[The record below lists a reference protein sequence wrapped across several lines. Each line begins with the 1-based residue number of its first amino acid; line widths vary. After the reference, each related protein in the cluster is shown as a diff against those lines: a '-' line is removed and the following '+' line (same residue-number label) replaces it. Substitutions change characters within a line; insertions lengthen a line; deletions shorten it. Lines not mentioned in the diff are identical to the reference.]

1 MKFKKIL
8 NLLLSLLILG
18 SCSTNN
24 DKYISFKQYIDIVNE
39 AKDNQKDIF
48 IFTSST
54 CPQCNKIEELLKKY
68 KSSINEEIN
77 LYELS
82 VDYKRKLDGSVA
94 FNDKTMGVLSGDSSS
109 DGIKQLDNRLAIF
122 VNETNQ
128 NVSPSSIITQQLS
141 GNYMYMC
148 TPIIIWY
155 DSGKEVK
162 MINNIENALSK
173 STSGDIVICH
183 FNQPKKYTYEGL
195 QYALKE
201 LRDKGYS
208 FVKLEDT
215 NI

>member
-54 CPQCNKIEELLKKY
+54 CPQCNKIEELLKTY
-68 KSSINEEIN
+68 KSYINEEIN

-82 VDYKRKLDGSVA
+82 VDHKRKLDGSVA

-173 STSGDIVICH
+173 DEKGNFTQDSFNEMMKYPSTYPLWDKK
-183 FNQPKKYTYEGL
+183 FNL
-195 QYALKE
+195 S
-201 LRDKGYS
+201 S
-208 FVKLEDT
+208 F
-215 NI
+215 